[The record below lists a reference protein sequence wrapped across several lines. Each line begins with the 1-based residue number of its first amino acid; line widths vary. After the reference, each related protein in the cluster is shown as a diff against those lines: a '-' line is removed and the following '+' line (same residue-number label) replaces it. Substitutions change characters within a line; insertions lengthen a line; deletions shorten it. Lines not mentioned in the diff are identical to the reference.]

1 MKKSNIP
8 LKNKFKEDFIARE
21 KNLIIQLQQILT
33 GDLSNFKGGI
43 HQFLNFRSKEL
54 SKIISQDILPSLAED
69 IHYWNRKLSFQK
81 YLIDEEEIIEQIIGD
96 LINFFERYYNNGR
109 FIPQKLNLDVKS
121 QEDTRLWWATEDQYY
136 VKPRDHQIRYQFSSH
151 HIQVEFICNQALE
164 RMQESKQKGIHQPYF
179 LLKDSTWDNNTSNL
193 KFQFDYRPLSSEEYH
208 SLKKKRKLTRVS
220 SIHIFQDNLEQIQHF
235 ISSYQELITQNLLDP
250 YKPLLSEEY
259 AQKVRK
265 SANESN
271 QKTKLKKIKKKTKM
285 ISTIE
290 WHFRQFCQYKGE
302 EFLIH
307 RDLRSF
313 LIKELEKFIKDL
325 HFSSFS
331 SFSSFFPFPSFCSFH
346 SLPSL
351 HSLSSSYIDIFSN
364 DFTNE
369 FPNEFPNERTNEFV
383 DKIINN
389 SPTKSTDKF
398 NDKLIDIFSDKFAVE
413 FSDVFTARMMKIR
426 TRSYFFTKFSLQLIN
441 HLANFEEILKDI
453 WEKPKLVLKTD
464 YCLTLDLVPTHYIP
478 EILLNKK
485 QTEWWKEHL
494 DFNLIQI
501 IKNKHFFGRSL
512 SLKEFSSFITKED
525 YKMKE
530 SSNLIEFCEK
540 FKKTFPNLMID
551 TKFFPKKFRNQIIAS
566 ISNIDEKTIG
576 ILFQSDN
583 YQALR
588 NLLHKYRNNIDL
600 CYIDP
605 PYNTGNTTFS
615 YHDGFL
621 HSYWLSLMQSS
632 LIELYPLLS
641 ERGLLITS
649 LDDHETH
656 YFRLLS
662 NQVFGEHNFIADI
675 LWHSTKSM
683 TNTALIS
690 QAHTHNLIF
699 SKNISY
705 YRSHRNEFRLPE
717 SGKGFANPDND
728 PKGPWKADPFQVG
741 GWRPNQQYVIR
752 NPKTGKEY
760 YPNPGCSWK
769 NDYNTF
775 QKLLNEGRIVFGK
788 SGEAG
793 PQRKRY
799 QFEAMNRGRV
809 TNTLWTDLPT
819 TTKAT
824 TDLKQMFGKIV
835 FSNPKPTDLIKRF
848 IELGSAENSWIL
860 DFFAGSGTTGQ
871 AVLELNQSSKSHR
884 KFILIE
890 KSSYFESVLKPRLI
904 KFIFSPD
911 WRAGKPKFIDLKG
924 GNSTTNFVEKRHII
938 NAEESKPKS
947 IIIKYHILEQFED
960 TFENISFSNLNLLN
974 LNDFIKNY
982 PYMLSNLPVPNPFRS
997 IYNIQSDTG
1006 IKSVNVDLI
1015 ETFNYLYSIQID
1027 SYQWHEHHGVE
1038 YLFILGIKA
1047 EKRILIIW
1055 YSKADSI
1062 DHNQEKTFLK
1072 KNIAKYSCKEV
1083 FINAQKVNPDIF

>member
-54 SKIISQDILPSLAED
+54 SKIISQDIIPSLAED

-81 YLIDEEEIIEQIIGD
+81 YQIDEEEIIEQIIGD
-96 LINFFERYYNNGR
+96 LINFFERYYNHGR
-109 FIPQKLNLDVKS
+109 FIPQKLNLAVKS

-179 LLKDSTWDNNTSNL
+179 LLKDSTWDKNSSNL
-193 KFQFDYRPLSSEEYH
+193 KFQFEYRPLSSEEYH

-235 ISSYQELITQNLLDP
+235 ISNHQELITQNLLDP

-259 AQKVRK
+259 AQKMQK
-265 SANESN
+265 SANQSN
-271 QKTKLKKIKKKTKM
+271 QKTKIKKVKKKAKM
-285 ISTIE
+285 ISAIE
-290 WHFRQFCQYKGE
+290 WHFRQLCQYKGE
-302 EFLIH
+302 EYLIH

-313 LIKELEKFIKDL
+313 FIQELEKFIKDV
-325 HFSSFS
+325 HFSSF
-331 SFSSFFPFPSFCSFH
+331 PSFR
-346 SLPSL
+346 
-351 HSLSSSYIDIFSN
+351 SLSSSYMDIFSN
-364 DFTNE
+364 NFTNDL
-369 FPNEFPNERTNEFV
+369 PNERTDERTNEFG
-383 DKIINN
+383 DEIINN
-389 SPTKSTDKF
+389 SPIKFMDKF
-398 NDKLIDIFSDKFAVE
+398 NDNLIDLLADKSAVDLTDE
-413 FSDVFTARMMKIR
+413 LAARMMKIR
-426 TRSYFFTKFSLQLIN
+426 IRSYFITKFSLQLIN
-441 HLANFEEILKDI
+441 HLANFEEILREI

-464 YCLTLDLVPTHYIP
+464 YCLTLDLIPTHFIP

-494 DFNLIQI
+494 DFNLLQM
-501 IKNKHFFGRSL
+501 IKNKHLFGQSL
-512 SLKEFSSFITKED
+512 SLKEFSSFIPIKDHKTNEI
-525 YKMKE
+525 
-530 SSNLIEFCEK
+530 SHVLK
-540 FKKTFPNLMID
+540 FSENFKRSFPNLMID

-566 ISNIDEKTIG
+566 ISNFDEKTTG

-588 NLLHKYRNNIDL
+588 ILLHKYRNNIDL

-632 LIELYPLLS
+632 LTELYPLFS

-690 QAHTHNLIF
+690 QAHTHNIIF

-717 SGKGFANPDND
+717 SGEGFTNPDND

-741 GWRPNQQYVIR
+741 GWRPNQQYVIK

-824 TDLKQMFGKIV
+824 TDLKQMFGTIV
-835 FSNPKPTDLIKRF
+835 FSNPKPTALIKRF

-890 KSSYFESVLKPRLI
+890 KSSYFESVLKPRLL
-904 KFIFSPD
+904 KFVFSPK
-911 WRAGKPKFIDLKG
+911 WRAGKPKLIDL
-924 GNSTTNFVEKRHII
+924 NSVDSKSNSVAKRHIDT
-938 NAEESKPKS
+938 AEESKQKS

-960 TFENISFSNLNLLN
+960 TFENISFSNQNLLN
-974 LNDFIKNY
+974 PNDFIHNY

-1038 YLFILGIKA
+1038 YLFILGIKT

-1055 YSKADSI
+1055 YNKTDSI
-1062 DHNQEKTFLK
+1062 DLNQEKAFLK
-1072 KNIAKYSCKEV
+1072 KNIANYTYTEV
-1083 FINAQKVNPDIF
+1083 FINGQKINLDSFFL